1 MMTHIDLVGYLAAS
15 LVLLTFQMKS
25 MGALRLTSVAGSTAF
40 ITYAVLAD
48 LAPVLVLHSIL
59 MLTNLY
65 RLREMSKHEGGQPRT
80 ADRPIR
86 IVLATVV
93 FVALILTGRPTNAN
107 ELKSLSQEEPRGDIV
122 VMGAVACTADLL
134 VCSSLTPPQV
144 LFLEMVDCVE
154 ATAEL
159 KRAHLVRTTSL
170 KPVIFARCRFD
181 LIRTKKTL

>member
-93 FVALILTGRPTNAN
+93 FVALSLTGRPTNAN
-107 ELKSLSQEEPRGDIV
+107 EVKSLAREEPRGVVV
-122 VMGAVACTADLL
+122 VMDAVACTADLL
-134 VCSSLTPPQV
+134 VCSSLNPPEV
-144 LFLEMVDCVE
+144 LFSDMADCVE
-154 ATAEL
+154 ATAKL
-159 KRAHLVRTTSL
+159 KRLQLVRTDSS
-170 KPVIFARCRFD
+170 KPVVFARCRFD
-181 LIRTKKTL
+181 LIHTRKR